1 MEEALVEGEEEEE
14 EPGAVTPSLRLRASR
29 RSLSGALEL
38 HSPITPTHANEAP
51 RSTIITTAF
60 PPPPPAPPPQL
71 LPPSPPRSAIF
82 TLHPTQW
89 PGFSGK
95 PHLLPPPRLTAWVI
109 SRTMSSSPHR
119 PRTASRTF
127 PSRRSQNISPSPRG
141 TRRCASTRSTRMV
154 VLSGKRSTITTLQF
168 SLYNGQRSVLSRSL
182 SPLSH
187 YARLLLL
194 IPLSHVRLCLRIH
207 IC

>member
-1 MEEALVEGEEEEE
+1 MQQQQ
-14 EPGAVTPSLRLRASR
+14 PGAVTLSLRLRASR

-60 PPPPPAPPPQL
+60 PPPPASPPQL
-71 LPPSPPRSAIF
+71 LQPSPPRSAIS

-168 SLYNGQRSVLSRSL
+168 SLYNGQRSVLSLSL
-182 SPLSH
+182 SSLSH
-187 YARLLLL
+187 YARLLLT
-194 IPLSHVRLCLRIH
+194 PLSLVRLCLRIH